1 MYVVRF
7 AAFGFAVVHGSLRRG
22 GGEGGWP
29 AGWLAVPPS
38 PDWEVGEDGEHG
50 EDGCEDGRLGG
61 WEDGCEDGRMGGW
74 VAWMCAMMLAVLLFV
89 GRADVCVDGCRTGSC
104 IDVG

>member
-1 MYVVRF
+1 MMLYVVMQLS
-7 AAFGFAVVHGSLRRG
+7 G
-22 GGEGGWP
+22 
-29 AGWLAVPPS
+29 
-38 PDWEVGEDGEHG
+38 
-50 EDGCEDGRLGG
+50 DGRLGG

-89 GRADVCVDGCRTGSC
+89 GRAHVGVDGCRTGTC